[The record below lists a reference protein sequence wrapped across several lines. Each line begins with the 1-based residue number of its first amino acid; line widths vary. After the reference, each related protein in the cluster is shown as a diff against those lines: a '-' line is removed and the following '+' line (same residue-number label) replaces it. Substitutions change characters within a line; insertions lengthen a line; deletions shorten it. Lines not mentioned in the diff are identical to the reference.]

1 MHSAIR
7 RLKPTAT
14 EGKPALSTLYS
25 KEMSVFPLDSLN
37 KKLNDIKEK
46 LGHLIAINSKQK
58 WDLVKLQRENTE
70 LKEANHQLEEALR
83 QIRKENITMRKDFNK
98 SKNFANVVRDK
109 LTPTD
114 GIAELKESVEQY
126 IIEIDRCIEMLEDTM

>member
-1 MHSAIR
+1 LHSAIR

-14 EGKPALSTLYS
+14 EGKPALSTLHS
-25 KEMSVFPLDSLN
+25 KEMSVFPLDNLN

-70 LKEANHQLEEALR
+70 LRETKRQLEDQLR
-83 QIRKENITMRKDFNK
+83 QIRKENITIQKDFNK